1 MAQPGRQSRIGFVG
15 AGVVGTTLAVALAR
29 QGYRVVAAASR
40 SLASAQALAA
50 RVPGCAALAS
60 AQQVADACDVVFIT
74 TPDDAIEAVAAS
86 VSWRP
91 GQTAVHCSGA
101 ASLDVLAS
109 ARRQGALVGA
119 FHPVQTFSSVER
131 ALEALQGITFAIEGV
146 PQVRP
151 FLEELALAL
160 GGRPLALDSQA
171 RPLYHA
177 STVMACGMVVALAA
191 VAAELWQG
199 FGVGRSEAIAA
210 LLPLMRETVANVGA
224 VGPPAALTG
233 PYARGDVGTVRKH
246 LAALQSR
253 APEVLA
259 LYCQLALAGLPLAL
273 EKGRLTQERA
283 VEIRELLKQAAR
295 DAAP

>member
-1 MAQPGRQSRIGFVG
+1 MAQPGRQSKLGFIG
-15 AGVVGTTLAVALAR
+15 AGMVGTTLAVALAR

-40 SLASAQALAA
+40 TFASAQALAA
-50 RVPGCAALAS
+50 RVPGCTAIIS

-109 ARRQGALVGA
+109 AQRQGALVGA
-119 FHPVQTFSSVER
+119 FHPIQTFSSVER
-131 ALEALQGITFAIEGV
+131 ALGGLQGITFAIEGG
-146 PQVRP
+146 PQVQP
-151 FLEELALAL
+151 FLKEAALAL
-160 GGRPLALDSQA
+160 GGRPLVLDGAS

-199 FGVGRSEAIAA
+199 FGVGRSEALAA

-224 VGPPAALTG
+224 VGLPAALTG
-233 PYARGDVGTVRKH
+233 PYARGDIGTVCKH

-253 APEVLA
+253 APEVLP

-273 EKGRLTQERA
+273 EKGRLTQDKATEL
-283 VEIRELLKQAAR
+283 RELLERAAR